1 MFAVDLHRHDE
12 FSLFDGFGKPKYLA
26 RLAKSYGYEA
36 LSISNHGT
44 VSGLVEHYL
53 ACKEADIKPILGVE
67 VYFMPKFE
75 KGKQYYHLCL
85 FCKNLKG
92 YQNLNRMLT
101 YANAKNFYYKR

>member
-75 KGKQYYHLCL
+75 KGNNTITFVCFVKI
-85 FCKNLKG
+85 
-92 YQNLNRMLT
+92 
-101 YANAKNFYYKR
+101 